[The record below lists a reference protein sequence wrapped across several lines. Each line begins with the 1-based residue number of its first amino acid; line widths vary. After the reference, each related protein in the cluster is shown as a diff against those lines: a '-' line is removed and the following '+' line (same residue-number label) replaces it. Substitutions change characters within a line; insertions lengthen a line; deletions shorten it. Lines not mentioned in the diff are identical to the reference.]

1 MSNNVLKGPSSGEP
15 SDAAQRMAVQIDE
28 IHGRLAVIEGLMADL
43 SPALEKIPREIGET
57 LNALRQR
64 YERDETVEL
73 LKKIGD
79 NIPTFIQMLSMMEA
93 VKGLVE
99 DVAPA
104 MDKIVHEITP
114 AVNGLRYAFERD
126 ETLVLMRKMGESMPD
141 FIKMMSVMEA
151 VKGLMEDA
159 APALGSIVHEIT
171 PVVNRLR
178 YAFEKDELVDLMEK
192 TGQNMGSFIK
202 MLDFLHRFDA
212 EGGLDFALN
221 AAVTKETE
229 YMIRG
234 MEKCAVRT
242 MKQLIEE
249 PLKPGMMS
257 IFSQMK
263 NPEVQKGLLLM
274 TTFAKNM
281 PQCMLETVQ
290 ENADKILE
298 QQAEK

>member
-1 MSNNVLKGPSSGEP
+1 MSNNVLKGPSNGGP
-15 SDAAQRMAVQIDE
+15 SDAALRMAAQIDE
-28 IHGRLAVIEGLMADL
+28 IHGRLAVIEGLMSDL
-43 SPALEKIPREIGET
+43 SPALEKIPKEINET
-57 LNALRQR
+57 LNALRER
-64 YERDETVEL
+64 YERDETVLL

-79 NIPTFIQMLSMMEA
+79 NIPTFIQMLSVMEA

-114 AVNGLRYAFERD
+114 AVNALRYAFERD
-126 ETLVLMRKMGESMPD
+126 ETLVLMQKMGESMPD

-159 APALGSIVHEIT
+159 APAMDKILHETT
-171 PVVNRLR
+171 PAINRLR
-178 YAFEKDELVDLMEK
+178 YAFEKDEFVDLMEK
-192 TGQNMGSFIK
+192 TGQNMGAFIK
-202 MLDFLHRFDA
+202 MLDFLHKFDA

-242 MKQLIEE
+242 MKQLIDK
-249 PLKPGMMS
+249 PLKPGMKS
-257 IFSQMK
+257 IFSSMK
-263 NPEVQKGLLLM
+263 DPEVQKGFLLM
-274 TTFAKNM
+274 TTFARNM

-290 ENADKILE
+290 ENADQILE
-298 QQAEK
+298 K